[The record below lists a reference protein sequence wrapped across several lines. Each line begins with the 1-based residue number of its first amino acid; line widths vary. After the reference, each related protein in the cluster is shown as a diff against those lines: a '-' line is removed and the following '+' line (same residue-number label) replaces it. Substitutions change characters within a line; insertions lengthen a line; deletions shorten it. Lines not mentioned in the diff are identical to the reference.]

1 MKAPFYALC
10 GAVLCIQTAL
20 AEDNDKIPAKGI
32 QDNSFLIEEA
42 YNQEPGVVQHITNLR
57 RQGRQWQFSFSQEWP
72 VFSQTHQ
79 LSYSIPYNFGKVQG
93 LGEVGLNYRYQLQT
107 ETDLRP
113 AIASRISLILPASE
127 AVEGI
132 EEKELGYEFLL
143 PISKV
148 VTDRITL
155 NANLGFRSFFD
166 VAGHQPTIY
175 RLGGSGIY
183 AITRDTN
190 ILLETIADWVESV
203 NNMGRLERDFELTVL
218 PGIRHAINFTDDS
231 QLVIGAGVPFV
242 FSNHSVDTGLFFY
255 LSFEHK
261 FTR

>member
-1 MKAPFYALC
+1 
-10 GAVLCIQTAL
+10 
-20 AEDNDKIPAKGI
+20 
-32 QDNSFLIEEA
+32 
-42 YNQEPGVVQHITNLR
+42 
-57 RQGRQWQFSFSQEWP
+57 
-72 VFSQTHQ
+72 
-79 LSYSIPYNFGKVQG
+79 
-93 LGEVGLNYRYQLQT
+93 
-107 ETDLRP
+107 
-113 AIASRISLILPASE
+113 
-127 AVEGI
+127 
-132 EEKELGYEFLL
+132 LL

-155 NANLGFRSFFD
+155 NANLGLRSFFD
-166 VAGHQPTIY
+166 VAGHQPTLY

-203 NNMGRLERDFELTVL
+203 NSMGRLERDFELTVL

-242 FSNHSVDTGLFFY
+242 FSNHSVDAGLFFY